1 MNTNTIP
8 LTHNEVKGLGFTP
21 QGNKEYVLIIDNDDA
36 CDNKRITVVSDAVF
50 INRTQYLLCTVNHLQ
65 LM

>member
-1 MNTNTIP
+1 MRNP
-8 LTHNEVKGLGFTP
+8 LMIDNKPWWESVDWTK
-21 QGNKEYVLIIDNDDA
+21 GNKEYVLIIDNDDA